1 MTTTNSH
8 DEHEDGRDRKRR
20 EWLIFLLLLLLGFAC
35 LLCTAQ
41 VAVKQLTMW
50 QVPADMFSELNPD
63 EKLGTE
69 VMPVE
74 PLRPEVMTLPWDPD
88 TILTPVGTP
97 SPVPTVV
104 LVPLPTAT
112 ATPQEVAEVP
122 TPLPSTPTP
131 THPSSPTP
139 TRTAAATP
147 TSTPTDT
154 PTPAPTPTATPTTA
168 PTPTPTA
175 TETATT
181 TPVPPPPTN
190 TPRPAT
196 NTPLPATDTPVPPTD
211 TPTFTPTPTDTPTP
225 TPPPPSVL
233 SITPNW
239 GYNDA
244 DVPVVITGGNFFGA
258 PTARLGSDVFIGN
271 ITLVAADTLNGTVRA
286 GIPAGTYALTV
297 INPDGQFDT
306 LSPAY
311 TALNPP
317 SPDTTLE
324 TGFLTTYGP
333 AASRDE
339 GDDDHV
345 QVIFFEVPDST
356 TETLYVR
363 IYDADTGGGG
373 VSEGIDGPTMPP
385 YDTTMAYTLRGAGGY
400 TSEARRSHPG
410 PAGIDAGTLLTQMVI
425 GNDPAYHNLWT
436 LVLGPYQAS
445 DGHPVGSSR
454 VFKLAVE
461 GTSGDDGNRYNVALS
476 TASDSNVAP
485 AGGRIFAYSW
495 TFQATDT
502 ARPPLYPYVPVG
514 TPNFAQ
520 YNWDADYVS
529 GSITLR
535 TPIQTI
541 LISGSGISGN
551 SINFPA
557 DVASSSYLVQSG
569 EDGSV
574 WTVTIDFTFTEP
586 GNDLTFWTAG
596 NGVDLAIFTHPT
608 TAPPP

>member
-1 MTTTNSH
+1 LTTTNSH

-50 QVPADMFSELNPD
+50 QVPADMFSELDPD

-69 VMPVE
+69 VMPIE
-74 PLRPEVMTLPWDPD
+74 PLCPEVMTLPWDPD

-104 LVPLPTAT
+104 LIPLPTAT
-112 ATPQEVAEVP
+112 ATPRAVAEVP
-122 TPLPSTPTP
+122 TPLPDTATPAR
-131 THPSSPTP
+131 PSSPTP

-154 PTPAPTPTATPTTA
+154 PTPAPTPT
-168 PTPTPTA
+168 PTA
-175 TETATT
+175 TETATA
-181 TPVPPPPTN
+181 TPVPPPATATN

-211 TPTFTPTPTDTPTP
+211 TPTFTPTPTNTP

-244 DVPVVITGGNFFGA
+244 DVPVVITGGNFFGV
-258 PTARLGSDVFIGN
+258 PTARLGSNVFIGN

-297 INPDGQFDT
+297 INPDDQSDT

-333 AASRDE
+333 AAPGDE

-363 IYDADTGGGG
+363 IYDADTGGGD
-373 VSEGIDGPTMPP
+373 IDVPRLP
-385 YDTTMAYTLRGAGGY
+385 YDTTIAYTLRGAGGY
-400 TSEARRSHPG
+400 TSGARQSHPG
-410 PAGIDAGTLLTQMVI
+410 PAGIDDGTLLTQMVI
-425 GNDPAYHNLWT
+425 GNDVAYHDNWS

-445 DGHPVGSSR
+445 DGHLVGSSR

-476 TASDSNVAP
+476 TESDSNVAP

-495 TFQATDT
+495 TFQIT
-502 ARPPLYPYVPVG
+502 AAQRAPLYPYIPAG
-514 TPNFAQ
+514 TRGLDFEQ
-520 YNWDADYVS
+520 YNWDADYS
-529 GSITLR
+529 DGEMMLR
-535 TPIQTI
+535 TPVRNIPVPA
-541 LISGSGISGN
+541 SGVSGN
-551 SINFPA
+551 NA
-557 DVASSSYLVQSG
+557 VATSSHPIENG
-569 EDGSV
+569 EDG
-574 WTVTIDFTFTEP
+574 VTWAVMMNFNFTQA
-586 GNDLTFWTAG
+586 GNDLTFWAVVDGT
-596 NGVDLAIFTHPT
+596 DLAIFTYPT
-608 TAPPP
+608 TAPPPQTE